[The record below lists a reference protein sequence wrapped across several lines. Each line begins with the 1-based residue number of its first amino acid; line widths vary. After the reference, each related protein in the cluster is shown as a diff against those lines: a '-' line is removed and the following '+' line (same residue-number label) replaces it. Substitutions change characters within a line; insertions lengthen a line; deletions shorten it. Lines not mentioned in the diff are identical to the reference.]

1 MKIYKDLN
9 IMVVKDKKLELFKGY
24 RLWIMLGILSSIAFT
39 ALIAETV
46 TETTPI
52 P

>member
-24 RLWIMLGILSSIAFT
+24 RLWLMLGIFLSVVFT
-39 ALIAETV
+39 ALLIIKHFTL
-46 TETTPI
+46 I
-52 P
+52 YY

>member
-24 RLWIMLGILSSIAFT
+24 RLWLMFGVFSSIAVT
-39 ALIAETV
+39 ALLLIKHFNLFYY
-46 TETTPI
+46 
-52 P
+52 